1 MILKFA
7 FKDPSGNV
15 GLLVFVHTKNYPL
28 QWFKKVE
35 KKPTKV
41 KQYERNENKISSM
54 QAGLRECLAAW
65 FCVKHEKLV
74 GCISNQNTKHNL

>member
-15 GLLVFVHTKNYPL
+15 GLFVFVHTKNYPL
-28 QWFKKVE
+28 QRFKKVE

-41 KQYERNENKISSM
+41 KQ
-54 QAGLRECLAAW
+54 
-65 FCVKHEKLV
+65 
-74 GCISNQNTKHNL
+74 